1 MKKNP
6 GIRWDDGKKKEK
18 TTKITKMVKE
28 DKKKDK
34 IKYIFIGIAIGI
46 VIGILVF
53 YLLMSFGF
61 IRPFFF
67 GGARGFMRPD
77 GGFPRP
83 GMMTTTTII

>member
-1 MKKNP
+1 MVKNL
-6 GIRWDDGKKKEK
+6 GVKWDDEKKKKK
-18 TTKITKMVKE
+18 TTKIVKE

-34 IKYIFIGIAIGI
+34 TKYILIGIAIGI